1 MGARNPTKAALA
13 DLLVKVITG
22 VEGGT
27 DEHWAE
33 IIGPVHQLPI
43 IDNVRSN
50 WAVIP
55 GGTRK
60 ERNLIGK
67 AAEVVRQAHPYV
79 HG

>member
-1 MGARNPTKAALA
+1 MGARNLTKAALA

-33 IIGPVHQLPI
+33 IIGPIHQLPI

-79 HG
+79 HA